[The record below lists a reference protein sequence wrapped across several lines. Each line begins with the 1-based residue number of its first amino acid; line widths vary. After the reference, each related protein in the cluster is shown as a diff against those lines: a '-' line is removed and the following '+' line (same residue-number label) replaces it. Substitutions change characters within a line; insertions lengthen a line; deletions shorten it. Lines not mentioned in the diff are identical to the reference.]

1 MHAQSGGSSSI
12 GFLDCQG
19 DELQA
24 SERKR
29 GCGVIDRVSGQV
41 WVGFGYHLSK
51 ARTHPD
57 AQRTSGLHSLVPP
70 RYTHD
75 IRDLCF
81 PTQTEVQVWQRTM
94 AYT

>member
-1 MHAQSGGSSSI
+1 METTPCRQLSCDNNSELENVHAQSGGSSSI

-41 WVGFGYHLSK
+41 
-51 ARTHPD
+51 
-57 AQRTSGLHSLVPP
+57 
-70 RYTHD
+70 
-75 IRDLCF
+75 
-81 PTQTEVQVWQRTM
+81 
-94 AYT
+94 